1 MVFSDPLI
9 MYRLTVT
16 CSGLGR
22 AHHAEFPMAVGE
34 IVSDRHDFSHVTAL
48 PSCTR

>member
-1 MVFSDPLI
+1 MVFADPPYNVPI
-9 MYRLTVT
+9 SGHV
-16 CSGLGR
+16 SGLGH
-22 AHHAEFPMAVGE
+22 AQHAEFPMASGE